1 MIAEAL
7 LIMTGI
13 YLLCGMVFAIPFVL
27 VGVNKIDP
35 HAARASRG
43 FRVLII
49 PGTMFL
55 WPLLARRWVLGIH
68 EPPEENNPH
77 RCAARNQ
84 GSTRSEETQPFART
98 SSWFTAVLSCLFGLL
113 RASGR
118 SADFQSAVS
127 PNSIRQRVGLAPRVG
142 FLRRPAECNSAI
154 HQSTTLRYGATLSTH
169 VPGAERG
176 KEGRT

>member
-27 VGVNKIDP
+27 VGVNKIEP

-77 RCAARNQ
+77 RCAARNRA
-84 GSTRSEETQPFART
+84 SNRAEETMESKSEIGNRKSESDQSLVT
-98 SSWFTAVLSCLFGLL
+98 SAATNGKKGA
-113 RASGR
+113 
-118 SADFQSAVS
+118 
-127 PNSIRQRVGLAPRVG
+127 AP
-142 FLRRPAECNSAI
+142 
-154 HQSTTLRYGATLSTH
+154 
-169 VPGAERG
+169 
-176 KEGRT
+176 